1 MGEGAK
7 LNRRLRLA
15 WWAEVPEHSLAR
27 CHRTAARLTT
37 GTSLSQ
43 PLSPPIRQSQ

>member
-7 LNRRLRLA
+7 RIGVCGWA

-27 CHRTAARLTT
+27 CHVLQHGLTT
-37 GTSLSQ
+37 VTSLSQ
-43 PLSPPIRQSQ
+43 PLSPRSRQSQ